1 MNEYLSKKIKEM
13 AKEIEEKAYAESI
26 EDNTKEAPK
35 ETTAVTETRV
45 ATNIPVR
52 QALHDE
58 IGKLDA
64 AAGQLRKLHEDS
76 GIGYLAIIADNIEEV
91 ISHLKD
97 LKLQAQIPAQ
107 TQVAGQTYTV
117 SYPETIRDEEGDA
130 AGINNVFSGEIEIAN
145 TVLGKPQSP
154 DCMFNTYLHELT
166 HVILYNMGE
175 YRLHDSERFV
185 STFAGYLTEAMKNAK
200 Y

>member
-26 EDNTKEAPK
+26 KDDTKDNATVSEAPVSVK
-35 ETTAVTETRV
+35 
-45 ATNIPVR
+45 
-52 QALHDE
+52 QSLHDE
-58 IGKLDA
+58 IERLDA

-91 ISHLKD
+91 ISRLKD

-130 AGINNVFSGEIEIAN
+130 AGINNVFSGEIEIAK
-145 TVLGKPQSP
+145 TVLGKPQTP

-185 STFAGYLTEAMKNAK
+185 STFAGYLTEVMKNAK